1 MKRRS
6 EAEIRELALD
16 GAAACFRDLGVAGTS
31 VDEIVRA
38 SGVARSTLYRHV
50 GDRNDLLLAVT
61 LREIGQL
68 RADLVARLAA
78 SPSVVEVLVEGVL
91 GAVEL
96 VQTSAVL
103 HELVENPALLASDVS
118 DRGLEALMAYLFE
131 FVEPLAEEH
140 HGSVRSDLDPAIAV
154 ECLVRTIASLVTMRV
169 RSDRSHDDLR
179 RYLRQTLVPV
189 FVPDEVADA
198 VADAVARPQ
207 GYTATT
213 S

>member
-6 EAEIRELALD
+6 EEEIRESALD

-31 VDEIVRA
+31 VEDIVRA
-38 SGVARSTLYRHV
+38 SGVPRSTLYRHV

-61 LREIGQL
+61 LREIEQL
-68 RADLVARLAA
+68 RADLVARLSA

-103 HELVENPALLASDVS
+103 HELVVNPALVASEVS

-131 FVEPLAEEH
+131 FVEPLAVEH
-140 HGSVRSDLDPAIAV
+140 QGSVRSDLDPAVAV

-169 RSDRSHDDLR
+169 RSDRSQDDLR
-179 RYLRQTLVPV
+179 RYLGQTLVPV
-189 FVPDEVADA
+189 FVPDAILDA
-198 VADAVARPQ
+198 AVPASGQ
-207 GYTATT
+207 TATT
-213 S
+213 T